1 MIDSAK
7 RQHTN
12 SVTKEWLDQVYKP
25 ADLSAYSFKQRWL
38 IRAASLVF
46 YSVAN
51 LVGRTV
57 RFEIEGWQNWEAIE
71 RAGHVPIYIIWHN
84 QSFLNTY
91 WWRKRRI
98 VVMTSRSFDGEY
110 FTRFIHR
117 FGFGAVRGSS
127 TRGGATAMVEM
138 IRLMRA
144 GCPTALTPDGPKG
157 PPYLAKMGPVIL
169 AKKSGHPM
177 LPMGITPTHY
187 WELPTWD
194 GYQVAKPF
202 TRARLR
208 LSSPIF
214 VPADANESLL
224 ETKREELQRALEE
237 LNN

>member
-1 MIDSAK
+1 MDSAK
-7 RQHTN
+7 RQPIHPMT
-12 SVTKEWLDQVYKP
+12 SERLEQIYEY
-25 ADLSAYSFKQRWL
+25 ADLSAYSLKQRLL
-38 IRAASLVF
+38 IRAAGLVF
-46 YSVAN
+46 YSVAK

-57 RFEIEGWQNWEAIE
+57 RFEIEGWENWEAIE

-84 QSFLNTY
+84 QSFLNIY

-110 FTRFIHR
+110 LTRFIHR
-117 FGFGAVRGSS
+117 FGYGAVRGSS

-208 LSSPIF
+208 LGSPIF
-214 VPADANESLL
+214 VPSDANESLL